1 MEQGRFSLT
10 PRTQRR
16 SQNFHS
22 DGAKIGIYLITSK
35 FSSSECI
42 ENYNFCA
49 ESRENSTNSQTF
61 SLFFADIQQKRSFLY
76 ASTTSRIDM
85 IYIFNLFPFSGIRLP
100 SIQLS
105 SRNSMQ
111 NVL

>member
-22 DGAKIGIYLITSK
+22 DAAKIGIFLITSK

-42 ENYNFCA
+42 ENYIFFA
-49 ESRENSTNSQTF
+49 ESRENSTNSQTL
-61 SLFFADIQQKRSFLY
+61 SLFFRFSAKGVSYMSLLRSQI
-76 ASTTSRIDM
+76 ATAI
-85 IYIFNLFPFSGIRLP
+85 IKI
-100 SIQLS
+100 
-105 SRNSMQ
+105 
-111 NVL
+111 